1 MYPTLLAI
9 GTGALSGILAHIL
22 IFRNGEWDLYTTKIL
37 QGLLIVFGLLVLS
50 FKRLGATEAGS
61 PYSFL
66 ESVIASMY
74 MVSFLVSGTFFSIF
88 IYRISLFHRLSK
100 FPGPFMA
107 RVSNLYLTK
116 RSVASFQLY
125 REIQDLH
132 RSYGDIVR
140 VGKTSALS
148 ILDAKVFHAIHSNNS
163 PCSKGPWYNLEQP
176 AISLHMSRDKNDH
189 SRRRRAWDR
198 ALSSKALRDYEARVV
213 KYTSQL
219 LDRLEQSQDI
229 PIDIAKWFK
238 FYSFDTMGDLTFG
251 QSFNM
256 LTDGVKHPFMALVE
270 SHMVMAGTFSQLIWM
285 FPLFRAMPFLGR
297 EDAILQKWLETQVRH
312 QEQNKPDLPNIFS
325 WLLEDYKSQLYPKE
339 QDWLNLQA
347 DMQLIAVTGSDTTS
361 VTLTCLFFLLATNKN
376 ACVRLQEEI
385 DDLFSSSSEPSH
397 SSFSKLTYLQACIDE
412 TLRLFPPVPSG
423 LQRMTPAEG
432 LRAGDIF
439 IPGNTVV
446 TVPSYTLYR
455 DERYFTAP
463 DDFVPERW
471 TTNPD
476 MANRIVQVAMHA
488 WYQHLLVLP
497 LTSSR
502 ALFYCIMYSF
512 SCQICGVDMA
522 IARIRTPDE
531 PPSAAWNLE
540 GADYVG
546 FRKWPHQDQF
556 EDEDSLECATEDRG
570 PARPPE
576 VDAWPDQDDE
586 DGPDWAPDAQS
597 SSEEDPLE
605 YDSGW
610 ETDNEDIEAEVSSTS
625 DEEDSDYS
633 NDAPDQYPL
642 TDLYTCEFPDRLP
655 HGTWHNGL
663 AYYTGDR
670 KHPEK
675 WSLLSSDDSNVPS
688 EHIASPSCQSLQGIN
703 GHVLSVAQ
711 MKNCR
716 NVRFLVPKPSMWK
729 ADFSDQLLEGSSD
742 NLFYVSGESSGSN
755 MIEGRRFRG
764 IHSLYPPRHG
774 LKDIS
779 TSWVYVDEGCMLC
792 QELDYSLVPLPVH
805 SYCLDLYAKASL
817 RRLGHVDLNG
827 LWHWREMRNI
837 PASYGLE
844 DRISEP
850 IRKQIHLPELQRAR
864 TQWDYPWLH
873 TPGDEWLVANPV
885 EIPGI
890 SRVLESCVKK
900 LCLKGYA
907 QQTTGFLALPS
918 EIIQHTLSFL
928 DIPDVDSAAK
938 TCRAIFKLAQLI
950 FRESVLRSMPWLW
963 EILENNEYPASR
975 DCLPTWDP
983 LCPLGIP
990 PPTLPIG
997 LESEEEEEDRWEPIL
1012 FEFPEMQ
1019 QVCKATKAVNRQ
1031 RREEIIA
1038 PYHEK
1043 LKVLLQHWHSFRRN
1057 VEVWIHGKGE
1067 RRDMNWRRVWF
1078 LFNPATSPLPGIRNR
1093 ARIWEDCKTIMDFV
1107 ALAREGEHVE
1117 ERHKEL
1123 KAKISDFV
1131 DENSYA
1137 LPDTVPDVP
1146 SWLQAY

>member
-9 GTGALSGILAHIL
+9 ETGASSGILAHIL
-22 IFRNGEWDLYTTKIL
+22 IFRNGEWDLYTIKIL
-37 QGLLIVFGLLVLS
+37 QGLLIVFGLLTLS
-50 FKRLGATEAGS
+50 FKRLGAAEAGS

-107 RVSNLYLTK
+107 KVSNLYLTK
-116 RSVASFQLY
+116 RSVARFQLY

-132 RSYGDIVR
+132 RRYGDIDPQHYP
-140 VGKTSALS
+140 SS
-148 ILDAKVFHAIHSNNS
+148 
-163 PCSKGPWYNLEQP
+163 
-176 AISLHMSRDKNDH
+176 M
-189 SRRRRAWDR
+189 RRSFMQYTPTIRLAVKD
-198 ALSSKALRDYEARVV
+198 LALRDYEPRVV

-219 LDRLEQSQDI
+219 LDRLEQSQNI
-229 PIDIAKWFK
+229 PIGIAKWFK
-238 FYSFDTMGDLTFG
+238 FYSFDTMGDLAFG

-256 LTDGVKHPFMALVE
+256 LTGGVKHPFMALVE

-297 EDAILQKWLETQVRH
+297 EDAIFQKWLETQVRH
-312 QEQNKPDLPNIFS
+312 QEQP
-325 WLLEDYKSQLYPKE
+325 LLEGEGTSFTWQRLSA
-339 QDWLNLQA
+339 NL
-347 DMQLIAVTGSDTTS
+347 LSSDTTS
-361 VTLTCLFFLLATNKN
+361 VTLACLFFLLATNKG
-376 ACVRLQEEI
+376 ACIRLQEEI
-385 DDLFSSSSEPSH
+385 DNLFSSPSEPNH

-432 LRAGDIF
+432 LRVGDIF
-439 IPGNTVV
+439 IPGDTVV

-471 TTNPD
+471 TPNPD
-476 MANRIVQVAMHA
+476 M
-488 WYQHLLVLP
+488 YQHLLVFP

-502 ALFYCIMYSF
+502 SLFYCIMYSF

-556 EDEDSLECATEDRG
+556 EDNDSPQCATEDRG
-570 PARPPE
+570 PARLPE

-586 DGPDWAPDAQS
+586 DDPNWAPDAQS

-675 WSLLSSDDSNVPS
+675 WSLLSPDDSNVPS

-729 ADFSDQLLEGSSD
+729 ADLSDQLLEGSSD

-779 TSWVYVDEGCMLC
+779 TSWVYVDEGCMVC

-805 SYCLDLYAKASL
+805 SYCLDMYAKTSL
-817 RRLGHVDLNG
+817 RRLGHIDLNG
-827 LWHWREMRNI
+827 LWHWREMRNM

-844 DRISEP
+844 DRIPEP

-890 SRVLESCVKK
+890 SRVLESCVKE
-900 LCLKGYA
+900 LCLKGYV

-963 EILENNEYPASR
+963 EVLENNEYPASR

-997 LESEEEEEDRWEPIL
+997 LESEEEEEDRWQPIL

-1043 LKVLLQHWHSFRRN
+1043 LKVLPQNWHSFRRN

-1067 RRDMNWRRVWF
+1067 RRDMNWRRVWL

-1107 ALAREGEHVE
+1107 ALAREGEHME
-1117 ERHKEL
+1117 KRHKEL
-1123 KAKISDFV
+1123 KAKILDFV